1 MSGGAQGTV
10 SIVIPT
16 YFRNDLLREAVE
28 SALAQ
33 EYQPVEVIV
42 VDDSAEEHAR
52 PVAEEYADEVTYV
65 PLEENVG
72 ENPARDAALDV
83 ASGEYVQ
90 FLDDDDLLRPDKLA
104 KQVPLL
110 DEECGVCY
118 SGLTYHESG
127 EQVLPDPEVRG
138 DVLEEALKFELWPP
152 CFTSTLL
159 VERALIEE
167 VRPLRHHGAG
177 DTTILIGLA
186 QRTEFTFVDEP
197 LVRKRI
203 EVDSLGFSLENVA
216 NKRTL
221 LEEFADV
228 YARYPECRAAA
239 RTHVYSQEGHVRL
252 FGGDRIWSPRA
263 SLAFAKATYHAPS
276 DRDRHLATCLGSL
289 AGRPGITAS
298 HRGRDF
304 VVLWRER
311 GLRYALARTGQV
323 LTQALRSRS

>member
-1 MSGGAQGTV
+1 MRGGAPGTV
-10 SIVIPT
+10 SVIIPT

-33 EYQPVEVIV
+33 EYQPVEVVV
-42 VDDSAEEHAR
+42 VDDSGEAHAR
-52 PVAEEYADEVTYV
+52 PVAEEYADEVTYL
-65 PLEENVG
+65 PLPENAG
-72 ENPARDAALDV
+72 ENPARDAGLDI

-110 DEECGVCY
+110 GDEYGVCY

-127 EQVLPDPEVRG
+127 DEVLPDHEVRG
-138 DVLEEALKFELWPP
+138 DVLEEALRFELWPP

-159 VERALIEE
+159 VERALLEE

-186 QRTEFTFVDEP
+186 QRTGFTFVDEP

-216 NKRTL
+216 NKRAL
-221 LEEFADV
+221 LDDFADV
-228 YARYPECRAAA
+228 YARHPECRAAA
-239 RTHVYSQEGHVRL
+239 LTHVYSQEGYVRL
-252 FGGDRIWSPRA
+252 FDGERVWSPRA
-263 SLAFAKATYHAPS
+263 SLAFARATYYAPT
-276 DRDRHLATCLGSL
+276 DRERHLAAVLGSL
-289 AGRPGITAS
+289 AGRPGIHAS
-298 HRGRDF
+298 RRGRDF

-311 GLRYALARTGQV
+311 GLRYALRRTGQV
-323 LTQALRSRS
+323 LAQALRSRP